1 VVSLL
6 SGGIDSSTLL
16 YWLKHQGYEVKALTI
31 IYGQRHERE
40 IYAARKI
47 AYEADVE
54 WRLIDISGVRLVLR
68 SALTSEDI
76 PIPEVPEDAQY
87 HEALKSTVVP
97 NRNMIFL
104 SIAAAWAASLDYDAV
119 AYAAHWSDRGVYP
132 DCREKFVEAVE
143 KALRLSLDHPGFR
156 VLAPFVRCS
165 KAEIVALGSS
175 LGVPYEYTWSCYKGL
190 EKHCG
195 ICSSCRERKRAFKE
209 AGVHDPTEYMQ

>member
-1 VVSLL
+1 MSVQVLESPRTTHESSRSSESVKRLLQSSTATNVVGRPFRVVSLL

-87 HEALKSTVVP
+87 
-97 NRNMIFL
+97 
-104 SIAAAWAASLDYDAV
+104 YDCLL
-119 AYAAHWSDRGVYP
+119 YTSPSPRDRG
-132 DCREKFVEAVE
+132 
-143 KALRLSLDHPGFR
+143 
-156 VLAPFVRCS
+156 
-165 KAEIVALGSS
+165 
-175 LGVPYEYTWSCYKGL
+175 
-190 EKHCG
+190 
-195 ICSSCRERKRAFKE
+195 
-209 AGVHDPTEYMQ
+209 